1 MSGGQV
7 GFWAAG
13 VPIPQGSKSLG
24 KNKATGRA
32 TMYDANK
39 GLKPWREV
47 VAATAREAVGKR
59 PAIDGP
65 CAVDLAFY
73 MPRPAGHYKKDGSLR
88 ASAPAVW
95 CAVKPDSDKLER
107 AVFDALTAAG
117 VWADD
122 SRAVIVRTSKR
133 YAEEPHQAGVSV
145 LVTPLRLGVSS

>member
-1 MSGGQV
+1 MSRGQV

-47 VAATAREAVGKR
+47 VAGVARKVMVGQVKL
-59 PAIDGP
+59 DGP
-65 CAVDLAFY
+65 CSVDLAFY
-73 MPRPAGHYKKDGSLR
+73 LPRPAGHYKKDGSLR
-88 ASAPAVW
+88 ATAPAVW
-95 CAVKPDSDKLER
+95 CEVKPDLDKLER
-107 AVFDALTAAG
+107 AILDALTAAG

-122 SRAVIVRTSKR
+122 ARAVILRSSKR
-133 YAEEPHQAGVSV
+133 YADEPHQAGVNV
-145 LVTPLRLGVSS
+145 LVTPLRVGVRS